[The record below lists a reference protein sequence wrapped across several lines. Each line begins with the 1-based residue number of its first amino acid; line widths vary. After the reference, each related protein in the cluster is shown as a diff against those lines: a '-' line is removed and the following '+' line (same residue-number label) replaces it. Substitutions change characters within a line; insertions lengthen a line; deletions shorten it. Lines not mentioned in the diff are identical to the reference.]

1 MSSKSS
7 LDVSLT
13 VLDPPGGW
21 INAPVHVHDLHGRP
35 VLLYFWTERF
45 ASSQSQ
51 FPRLQSLVR
60 EFIPRGLQVIGVH
73 VPMKGQAPDQ
83 AMDTNDIEATVKRLG
98 FHHPVAVDDCSI
110 AQAYGVRGTPAYLV
124 FDESLKLRLRV
135 MGDES
140 LEEVLR
146 PLLERLTS
154 AESTAGASAP

>member
-1 MSSKSS
+1 MSS
-7 LDVSLT
+7 LDVPLT
-13 VLDPPGGW
+13 LLDPRGGW

-45 ASSQSQ
+45 TSSQTQ
-51 FPRLQSLVR
+51 LPRLQALVR

-73 VPMKGQAPDQ
+73 VPMKGQDAKQ

-98 FHHPVAVDDCSI
+98 FHHPVAVDDGSM
-110 AQAYGVRGTPAYLV
+110 AQAYGVQGTPAYLV

-135 MGDES
+135 LGDES
-140 LEEVLR
+140 LEEALR

-154 AESTAGASAP
+154 AESTSGASAP